1 MNERVN
7 KSIRLRFFDF
17 VPKIELDFFWSESQ
31 ENLVLRIA
39 CKEKPIKTTFR
50 ALCPLKGR
58 TYLNLRMKLAGLF
71 NDG

>member
-7 KSIRLRFFDF
+7 KSIQLRFFDF

-39 CKEKPIKTTFR
+39 CKEKPIT
-50 ALCPLKGR
+50 
-58 TYLNLRMKLAGLF
+58 
-71 NDG
+71 